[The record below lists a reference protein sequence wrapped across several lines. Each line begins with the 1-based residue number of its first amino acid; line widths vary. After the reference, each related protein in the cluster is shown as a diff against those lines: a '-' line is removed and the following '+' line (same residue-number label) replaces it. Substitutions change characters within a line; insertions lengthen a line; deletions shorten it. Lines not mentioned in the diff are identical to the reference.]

1 MTEDE
6 NIDREREWLLR
17 QRDNGLT
24 HDQIVAL
31 IGGSRSAV
39 TKNLNTIDDGG
50 NLAMPLRRKIIAYLD
65 RQEREAAE
73 RRQAAI
79 DEEAERKRA
88 VEVLRRQREIERIRR
103 VKRAAARQGLDALKA
118 KLKNLEAIRLRALR
132 EVNEGLEGE
141 GIDTGGR
148 IHGDGVIYA
157 RTLEEFQYADP
168 DAEHVAF
175 VPDSHKFPGGWTG
188 RELREGVSAEQR
200 RSASLVPKGEERPE
214 FIGIR
219 SGNMV
224 TVTPYPDDPPFWGE
238 LLDLI
243 DEWQWLFRRMP
254 SWWKE
259 GKVPQLPDVADV
271 AWYEAILEVE
281 TDLLSRGICFEQS
294 IIDWGDDWRES
305 LDGARAVVDDL
316 RRRSNRR
323 VMVEGLTHAAFK
335 LRWVALTVA
344 ALTLVLV
351 FWDVFVWDVLRS
363 GGDLLLA
370 VATVIAK
377 CAMWVFLGLWWLLK
391 GLWTILS
398 AVGRAV
404 GTAFDKIVWFLTSPW
419 LILATGG
426 VLLASLL
433 SLNVE
438 TGGKRSSSS
447 FGWLAFAAIIS
458 GFATLILLIYW
469 LFNAPFPEIEKL
481 FPIP

>member
-1 MTEDE
+1 MTDNEE
-6 NIDREREWLLR
+6 IDRELEWLLR

-24 HDQIVAL
+24 HGQITAL
-31 IGGSRSAV
+31 VGGDRSAI

-50 NLAMPLRRKIIAYLD
+50 GLAMPLRRKIAAYLD
-65 RQEREAAE
+65 RSEREAAE

-88 VEVLRRQREIERIRR
+88 EEEDRRQREIERKRK
-103 VKRAAARQGLDALKA
+103 VKRAAARQRVDALWA
-118 KLKNLEAIRLRALR
+118 GLKNLEAIRLRALR
-132 EVNEGLEGE
+132 EVNEGLEDE

-148 IHGDGVIYA
+148 THGDGVIYA

-168 DAEHVAF
+168 DAERIAF
-175 VPDSHKFPGGWTG
+175 VPDSHKFPCGWTG

-200 RSASLVPKGEERPE
+200 RSSSLVPKGAERPE

-219 SGNMV
+219 PGNMV
-224 TVTPYPDDPPFWGE
+224 TVTPYPDYRPFWGE
-238 LLDLI
+238 LSDLI
-243 DEWQWLFRRMP
+243 GEWRRLFRRMP

-259 GKVPQLPDVADV
+259 GKVPNLPDVSDV
-271 AWYEAILEVE
+271 AWYERILEVE

-316 RRRSNRR
+316 RRRRNRR

-344 ALTLVLV
+344 ALTFVLV
-351 FWDVFVWDVLRS
+351 FWDAFVWDVLRS

-377 CAMWVFLGLWWLLK
+377 GVMWVFLGLWWLLK

-404 GTAFDKIVWFLTSPW
+404 GTVYDKIVWFVTSPW

-426 VLLASLL
+426 FFLACLLCLKVESGEKNPSFISALL
-433 SLNVE
+433 V
-438 TGGKRSSSS
+438 
-447 FGWLAFAAIIS
+447 FAVITL
-458 GFATLILLIYW
+458 GLATLFLLLYW
-469 LFNAPFPEIEKL
+469 IANAPFPEIHRL
-481 FPIP
+481 FQVP

>member
-1 MTEDE
+1 MSEDE
-6 NIDREREWLLR
+6 KVDRELEWLLR

-24 HDQIVAL
+24 QGQIAAL
-31 IGGSRSAV
+31 VGGDRSTV
-39 TKNLNTIDDGG
+39 TKNLQTILDGG
-50 NLAMPLRRKIIAYLD
+50 DLAMPLRRKIAAYLD
-65 RQEREAAE
+65 RSEREAEE

-79 DEEAERKRA
+79 DEEAERRRA
-88 VEVLRRQREIERIRR
+88 EEILRRRREIERIRK
-103 VKRAAARQGLDALKA
+103 VKRAAARQCVDALWA
-118 KLKNLEAIRLRALR
+118 GLKNLEAIRLRDLR

-200 RSASLVPKGEERPE
+200 RSSSLVPKGEERPE

-238 LLDLI
+238 LSDLI
-243 DEWQWLFRRMP
+243 DEWRWLFQRMP

-259 GKVPQLPDVADV
+259 GKVPKLPDVADV
-271 AWYEAILEVE
+271 AWYERTLEVE

-323 VMVEGLTHAAFK
+323 VMVEGLTHAAVKF
-335 LRWVALTVA
+335 RWVALTVA
-344 ALTLVLV
+344 ALAFVLV
-351 FWDVFVWDVLRS
+351 FWDAFVWDVLRS

-370 VATVIAK
+370 VATAIVK
-377 CAMWVFLGLWWLLK
+377 GVMWVFLGIWWLLK
-391 GLWTILS
+391 GLWTVLS

-404 GTAFDKIVWFLTSPW
+404 GTAYDKIVWFLSSPW
-419 LILATGG
+419 LILATAGF
-426 VLLASLL
+426 LLASLL

-469 LFNAPFPEIEKL
+469 IANAPFPEIQKL

>member
-1 MTEDE
+1 MPEDE
-6 NIDREREWLLR
+6 KVDRELEWLLR

-24 HDQIVAL
+24 HEQIAAL
-31 IGGSRSAV
+31 IGVSRSAV
-39 TKNLNTIDDGG
+39 SRNLQTIDEAGV
-50 NLAMPLRRKIIAYLD
+50 LAMPMRRRIAAYLD
-65 RQEREAAE
+65 RLEREAEE

-79 DEEAERKRA
+79 DEEAERRRA
-88 VEVLRRQREIERIRR
+88 VEVLRRQRELERIRR
-103 VKRAAARQGLDALKA
+103 VKRAAARERVDALWA
-118 KLKNLEAIRLRALR
+118 GLKNLETIRLRALR
-132 EVNEGLEGE
+132 EVNEWLEGE

-157 RTLEEFQYADP
+157 RTLEEFQYADL
-168 DAEHVAF
+168 DAEHTAF

-200 RSASLVPKGEERPE
+200 RSMSLVPKGEERPE

-219 SGNMV
+219 PGNMV
-224 TVTPYPDDPPFWGE
+224 TVTPYPDDPPFWGD

-243 DEWQWLFRRMP
+243 DEWQWLLQRMP

-271 AWYEAILEVE
+271 AWYERILEVE
-281 TDLLSRGICFEQS
+281 TDLLSRGICFERS

-323 VMVEGLTHAAFK
+323 AMVEGLTHAAFK

-344 ALTLVLV
+344 ALTFVLV
-351 FWDVFVWDVLRS
+351 FWDAFVWDVLRS

-370 VATVIAK
+370 ATTVIVK
-377 CAMWVFLGLWWLLK
+377 GVMWVFLGLWWLLK
-391 GLWTILS
+391 GLWMILS
-398 AVGRAV
+398 AVGRAI
-404 GTAFDKIVWFLTSPW
+404 GTAYDKIVWFLSSPW

-426 VLLASLL
+426 VSLTSLL

-438 TGGKRSSSS
+438 TGGRRSSSS
-447 FGWLAFAAIIS
+447 FGWLAFAAIVS
-458 GFATLILLIYW
+458 GFATLILLTYW
-469 LFNAPFPEIEKL
+469 LFNAPLPEIEKL